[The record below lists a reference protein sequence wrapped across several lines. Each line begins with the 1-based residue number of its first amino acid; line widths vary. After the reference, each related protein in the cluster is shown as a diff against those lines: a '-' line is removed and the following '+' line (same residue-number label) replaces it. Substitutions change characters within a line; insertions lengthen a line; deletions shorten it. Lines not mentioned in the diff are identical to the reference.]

1 VDFTIRLINKYVENL
16 DCFFAILSDGIAS
29 DNFMITKSDGLFLP
43 TTLNVQFKNRYPS
56 LGKTF
61 SIAKNLDFYQN
72 KICQLVPSFP
82 DLSSMKINLQKYRV
96 IVIALLLRLVEIIHT
111 RLSEPSLQEWNIHAD
126 SVLISTSETVINSNS
141 NQSASGVKNITEISA
156 STFLYLGLDN
166 KNLEK
171 NISSFYKR

>member
-1 VDFTIRLINKYVENL
+1 MDFTTRLINKYVENL
-16 DCFFAILSDGIAS
+16 DCFFAILSDGITS

-61 SIAKNLDFYQN
+61 SIAKNLDYYQN

-82 DLSSMKINLQKYRV
+82 DSSSMKINLQKYRV

-111 RLSEPSLQEWNIHAD
+111 RLSEPSLQEWNILAD

-141 NQSASGVKNITEISA
+141 NQSASSVKNITEINA
-156 STFLYLGLDN
+156 STFLYLELDN

>member
-1 VDFTIRLINKYVENL
+1 MDFTIRLINKYVENL
-16 DCFFAILSDGIAS
+16 DCFFAILSDGITS

-61 SIAKNLDFYQN
+61 SIAKNLDYYQN

-141 NQSASGVKNITEISA
+141 NQSASSVKNITEISA
-156 STFLYLGLDN
+156 STFLYLRLDN

-171 NISSFYKR
+171 NISSLYKR